1 MADEPVNEFDPLHP
15 ERLTWAVLLGRW
27 TDFARSA
34 VALPDTGD
42 GRRMRDSVADVITLQ
57 AVWFSLQHLDE
68 LDPQQRQVGLDRA
81 GVLID
86 RSAAAIAARYPEG
99 VPALMAELI
108 GDARAAR
115 EIAGSQ

>member
-1 MADEPVNEFDPLHP
+1 MGNAPSDQFEPLHP
-15 ERLTWAVLLGRW
+15 DRLTWAVLLGRW

-57 AVWFSLQHLDE
+57 AVWFSLQHLEE
-68 LDPQQRQVGLDRA
+68 LGPEQRQVGLDRA

-86 RSAAAIAARYPEG
+86 RSVAAISARYPEG
-99 VPALMAELI
+99 LPALVAELV
-108 GDARAAR
+108 GDARAALAK
-115 EIAGSQ
+115 AGT